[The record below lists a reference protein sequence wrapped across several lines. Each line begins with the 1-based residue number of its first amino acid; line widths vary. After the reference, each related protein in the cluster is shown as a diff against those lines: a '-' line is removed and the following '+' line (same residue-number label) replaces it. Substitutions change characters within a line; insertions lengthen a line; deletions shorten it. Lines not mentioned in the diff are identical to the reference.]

1 VRFLISLLNHIPT
14 PLAVRF
20 RRDGLVGRALRA
32 IMSRAAS
39 ADHVVAVVRAGHGR
53 GIRLPLDPTQE
64 KYYWAGQHDVPVQD
78 TLVRVLKPG
87 TAFWDIG
94 AHIGFFTIL
103 ASRVVGSGGRVH
115 AFEPMPLNR
124 RRLNTT
130 IQLNGAT
137 NVTVHAV
144 AVGRSDGS
152 AVLHGHQASAMWTL
166 VAERG
171 EKNGI
176 DVACRTI
183 DTISSE
189 IGDPSVIK
197 IDVEGAELDVL
208 RGGLGTISRSSPIL
222 VVEFAVPEYVAP
234 ARTLLP
240 SYRFEQLSDF
250 DWLLLPPEPRDAQE
264 P

>member
-1 VRFLISLLNHIPT
+1 
-14 PLAVRF
+14 
-20 RRDGLVGRALRA
+20 
-32 IMSRAAS
+32 MSRGAS
-39 ADHVVAVVRAGHGR
+39 ANNIVAIVRAGHGR
-53 GIRLPLDPTQE
+53 GIRLPLDPTRE

-78 TLVRVLKPG
+78 TLIRVLERG
-87 TAFWDIG
+87 AAFWDIG

-103 ASRVVGSGGRVH
+103 ASRAVGPGGRVH
-115 AFEPMPLNR
+115 AFEPMPGNR
-124 RRLNTT
+124 QRLERT
-130 IQLNGAT
+130 IQLNGTA
-137 NVTVHAV
+137 NVTVHDI

-152 AVLHGHQASAMWTL
+152 ATLHGHQASAMWTL

-171 EKNGI
+171 EKHGI

-183 DTISSE
+183 DTIASD
-189 IGDPSVIK
+189 IGDPAVIK

-208 RGGLGTISRSSPIL
+208 RGGLATISRSRPTL
-222 VVEFAVPEYVAP
+222 VVEFAAPEYVAP

-250 DWLLLPPEPRDAQE
+250 DWLLLPIEQRDAQE